1 MKLAEI
7 LRLAPV
13 IPVVTIDQVKDAV
26 PLARALVR
34 GGLPV
39 IEVTLRTG
47 AGLQAIRAIA
57 DELPEAVVGAG
68 TVLTEAQFD
77 KAVAAGAQFAVSP
90 GATGHLLDAV
100 SGGEVQLLPGIATA
114 SEAMALIERGYEFAK
129 LFPAE
134 PAGGAALLSA
144 LAGPLPQVKFCPTG
158 GVTLE
163 NAPKYLKLPNVVCVG
178 GSWMVPRAA
187 ITAGDWDGIA
197 LAASG
202 AAALH
207 VHRTP

>member
-1 MKLAEI
+1 MNLAEI

-26 PLARALVR
+26 PLARALVK

-57 DELPEAVVGAG
+57 DEVPEAAIGAG
-68 TVLTEAQFD
+68 TVLTEAHFD

-90 GATGHLLDAV
+90 GATGQLLDAV
-100 SGGEVQLLPGIATA
+100 SGREVQLLPGIATA

-134 PAGGAALLSA
+134 AVGGAALLSA
-144 LAGPLPQVKFCPTG
+144 LAGPLPHIKFCPTG

-178 GSWMVPRAA
+178 GSWMVSRAA
-187 ITAGDWDGIA
+187 ITAGDWDGITMT
-197 LAASG
+197 ASA

>member
-1 MKLAEI
+1 MNLAEI

-13 IPVVTIDQVKDAV
+13 IPVVTIDQMKDAV
-26 PLARALVR
+26 PLARALVK

-57 DELPEAVVGAG
+57 DEVPDAVVGAG
-68 TVLTEAQFD
+68 TVLTAAQFD
-77 KAVAAGAQFAVSP
+77 KTVAAGAQFAVSP
-90 GATGHLLDAV
+90 GATGQLLDAV
-100 SGGEVQLLPGIATA
+100 SGADVPLLPGIATA
-114 SEAMALIERGYEFAK
+114 SEAMALIERGYAFAK

-134 PAGGAALLSA
+134 AVGGAALLTA
-144 LAGPLPQVKFCPTG
+144 LASPLPQLRFCPTG

-163 NAPKYLKLPNVVCVG
+163 NAHKYLKLPNVVCVG
-178 GSWMVPRAA
+178 GSWMVPRGA
-187 ITAGDWDGIA
+187 ITAGDWDGVTM
-197 LAASG
+197 AASG

-207 VHRTP
+207 VHRTH

>member
-1 MKLAEI
+1 MTNTLHRGDIPANLSFGNSVAIDTESMG
-7 LRLAPV
+7 LDPHRDRLC
-13 IPVVTIDQVKDAV
+13 
-26 PLARALVR
+26 LVQ
-34 GGLPV
+34 LS
-39 IEVTLRTG
+39 
-47 AGLQAIRAIA
+47 AGDGNA
-57 DELPEAVVGAG
+57 
-68 TVLTEAQFD
+68 
-77 KAVAAGAQFAVSP
+77 
-90 GATGHLLDAV
+90 HM
-100 SGGEVQLLPGIATA
+100 VQLLPGIATA

-134 PAGGAALLSA
+134 ASGGTALLSA
-144 LAGPLPQVKFCPTG
+144 LAGPLPHVKFCPTG

-187 ITAGDWDGIA
+187 IEAGDWEG
-197 LAASG
+197 LTMAASA